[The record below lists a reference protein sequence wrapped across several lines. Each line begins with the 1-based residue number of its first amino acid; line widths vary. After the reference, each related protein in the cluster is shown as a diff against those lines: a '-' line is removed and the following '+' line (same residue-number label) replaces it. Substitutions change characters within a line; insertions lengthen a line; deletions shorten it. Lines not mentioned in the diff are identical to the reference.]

1 MSRSGSAGAADSRC
15 PRCRAPVLCQWVG
28 AVAALQVTADLRPLT
43 PAEQAAVRE
52 PNRLIWCLHQ
62 RGPHTPRELRWT
74 GRDHPA
80 ACPHPHVTE
89 HRCTAEQLTT
99 LF

>member
-1 MSRSGSAGAADSRC
+1 MNRSGSTGTADSRC
-15 PRCRAPVLCQWVG
+15 PRCRTPVLRQWVG
-28 AVAALQVTADLRPLT
+28 HIAAVHVTADLTPLT

-52 PNRLIWCLHQ
+52 PNRLIWCLRQ
-62 RGPHTPRELRWT
+62 TSPFTPRRLAWT
-74 GRDHPA
+74 GASHPE

-89 HRCTAEQLTT
+89 HRCTTAPTT